1 MTNRDQLSHA
11 FDRLVSSEFVEDCMV
26 EPAELQL
33 RFVAPPE
40 RAADLVE
47 KIYMRGGLV
56 WCQRSPLR
64 PSVR

>member
-1 MTNRDQLSHA
+1 
-11 FDRLVSSEFVEDCMV
+11 MV